1 MIRLFCFLVAM
12 VVTVH
17 AADLEKLT
25 GVRLVESPANDGD
38 SFIVK
43 GGDRELHLRLYF
55 VDCPETVVSTDA
67 DSKRVREQAGYFGL
81 TNVVKVITYGKEAQ
95 AFTAKKLAKPFTVY
109 TSYADAMGRSPTQRF
124 YAFIITADGKDLACE
139 LVENGLARAYGTKRA
154 TPNGTTAAEMDK
166 RLHDLEIRAML
177 KHVGAWKDSDADE
190 IVRERAAHRAEEE
203 QLADLRRQIEAS
215 EKGSG
220 PVNLNTATSR
230 QLQGL
235 PGIGPALAEKII
247 AGRPYRSVDDLARVR
262 GIGSKLFVKLR
273 PLVTV
278 KKEAPTP

>member
-1 MIRLFCFLVAM
+1 MIRTLCLLAAM
-12 VVTVH
+12 MVTVH

-25 GVRLVESPANDGD
+25 GVRLVDSPANDGD

-43 GGDRELHLRLYF
+43 AGDRELHLRLYF

-124 YAFIITADGKDLACE
+124 YAFILTADGKDLASE

-154 TPNGTTAAEMDK
+154 TPTGTTATEMVK
-166 RLHDLEIRAML
+166 RLHDLESRAML

-190 IVRERAAHRAEEE
+190 VVRERAAHRAEEE
-203 QLADLRRQIEAS
+203 QLADLRHQIEAA
-215 EKGSG
+215 EKRSG

-230 QLQGL
+230 QLQEL
-235 PGIGPALAEKII
+235 PGIGPALAQRIMD
-247 AGRPYRSVDDLARVR
+247 GRPYRSVEDLARVR
-262 GIGSKLFVKLR
+262 GIGSKLFVNLR

-278 KKEAPTP
+278 KKEVPKP